1 MNNTVWETTDFIW
14 FHQFFFS
21 ILFCSKIL
29 SKIPSCM
36 CLSCLFCL
44 VFLILALLKRT
55 GQITYKVPLV
65 LGLSNAFSWVD
76 WEVLCLQWIQ
86 SRSLRYWYV
95 LLLVMLTLIIWF
107 RWYLSG
113 FLLWRFHFSLCDSC
127 MVWERYFET
136 MGITSCFFKKYI
148 FPH

>member
-1 MNNTVWETTDFIW
+1 MNNTVWETTNFIW
-14 FHQFFFS
+14 FRQFFLN
-21 ILFCSKIL
+21 ILVSKIL
-29 SKIPSCM
+29 SRIPSCI

-55 GQITYKVPLV
+55 GQITYKVSLV

-76 WEVLCLQWIQ
+76 WEVMCLQWIQ
-86 SRSLRYWYV
+86 SWSVRYCYV

-113 FLLWRFHFSLCDSC
+113 FLYCEDF
-127 MVWERYFET
+127 
-136 MGITSCFFKKYI
+136 I
-148 FPH
+148 FPFEIHVCFGRDTLRLWE